1 MTKSSPMTQL
11 LLGVIAISFSA
22 TLVKYVPHIHPT
34 VSAFYRTFYSTLI
47 LFGLSW
53 LQHRTE
59 WKPNNHR
66 WLMPSFWAGMFLA
79 ADLILW
85 HKTILYIG
93 SGPATLLG
101 NSQIIFVS
109 IFAFLFF
116 KEKFSP
122 YFLLFLPLI
131 FLGLYWAIPKTQI
144 MISPQLGLLMG
155 LIVGL
160 TYAGF
165 LIGMRY
171 AKSLTGQHY
180 PEILSLAFILLVT
193 TVFIGG
199 YAVWVEQRSLTG
211 IVLHDHGILFLMG
224 LIPQSLGWI
233 LIKSNLT
240 KFSSHQ
246 GSLTLLLQ
254 PILTIVWGTLLFHEP
269 LGGWQLFGMFLALI
283 SLALYQFRFAPQS
296 QPALLPN

>member
-1 MTKSSPMTQL
+1 MTKSNPILQL

-22 TLVKYVPHIHPT
+22 TLVKYVPNIHPT
-34 VSAFYRTFYSTLI
+34 VSAFYRTFYSTII
-47 LFGLSW
+47 LLS
-53 LQHRTE
+53 LSLFHYKTE
-59 WKPNNHR
+59 WKPNNLR
-66 WLMPSFWAGMFLA
+66 WMIPSLWAGIFLA

-93 SGPATLLG
+93 SGPATLIG

-116 KEKFSP
+116 KEKFST

-131 FLGLYWAIPKTQI
+131 FMGLYWAIPKTQI
-144 MISPQLGLLMG
+144 MISPQRGFTLG

-165 LIGMRY
+165 LIGLRY
-171 AKSLTGQHY
+171 AKSMTGDNY
-180 PEILSLAFILLVT
+180 PEILSLAFIMMVT
-193 TVFIGG
+193 TTSIGG
-199 YAVWVEQRSLTG
+199 YALGVEHLSMFG
-211 IVLHDHGILFLMG
+211 ITFQNHVVLFLMG

-240 KFSSHQ
+240 KFPSHQ

-269 LGGWQLFGMFLALI
+269 LGPWQISGMLLALV
-283 SLALYQFRFAPQS
+283 SLGVYQFRFAQRT
-296 QPALLPN
+296 QPSFSHS